1 LVKSGAKASA
11 AIPAILKPRRENTIR
26 SAVQDSI
33 PLLQRADATFS
44 TRSGCISCHDNSLT
58 AMAVGLARKR
68 GFRIDEETAS
78 AQVRV
83 NVQALEKLRD
93 RIHQGFVF
101 PAGDNFSEVILSYM
115 LIGLNAENYK
125 PDLNTD
131 AAAMHILWRQNADG
145 EWPSQKADTRPPLG
159 LSYIGGTVLSMRALQ
174 LYAPKTGGKTYQK
187 AVQLAATWLAQAQSF
202 NNDDRG
208 WRLAGLAWAGAE
220 KAATQNAMQELLAAQ
235 SPDGGW
241 SDLPSMQSTAYAT
254 GKSLVALQIGG
265 LPTSDAAY
273 QRGIK
278 FLLTTQQQD
287 GSWYVKTRA
296 LAFQPWFDAGFPHGY
311 DQWISAAGT
320 GWASMAL
327 ALALPET
334 GPITASRLP

>member
-1 LVKSGAKASA
+1 
-11 AIPAILKPRRENTIR
+11 
-26 SAVQDSI
+26 
-33 PLLQRADATFS
+33 
-44 TRSGCISCHDNSLT
+44 
-58 AMAVGLARKR
+58 
-68 GFRIDEETAS
+68 
-78 AQVRV
+78 
-83 NVQALEKLRD
+83 
-93 RIHQGFVF
+93 
-101 PAGDNFSEVILSYM
+101 
-115 LIGLNAENYK
+115 
-125 PDLNTD
+125 
-131 AAAMHILWRQNADG
+131 
-145 EWPSQKADTRPPLG
+145 
-159 LSYIGGTVLSMRALQ
+159 